1 MKNLLLSFYKVIA
14 FVAVISFCDPAEAK
28 AQCPMC
34 KMSLQS
40 NLQNGGSQGKGIN
53 GGIMYL
59 LMTPYVLVGGI
70 AYVWYRNKKRKE
82 DIELEEEL
90 MGIER

>member
-1 MKNLLLSFYKVIA
+1 MKNVVLSFYKAIA
-14 FVAVISFCDPAEAK
+14 FIAVLSFAYPTETK

-40 NLQNGGSQGKGIN
+40 NLQNGGTQGRGIN

-82 DIELEEEL
+82 DTDLEEEL
-90 MGIER
+90 VSIKS